1 LAVPSIEQ
9 PCCSALYQD
18 ISRGAFLPNIM
29 TANVTV
35 GGDQSMKKMCFVQGA
50 PAGQLA
56 LFLYPQI
63 GGMLR
68 I

>member
-1 LAVPSIEQ
+1 
-9 PCCSALYQD
+9 
-18 ISRGAFLPNIM
+18 M

-63 GGMLR
+63 GEMLR